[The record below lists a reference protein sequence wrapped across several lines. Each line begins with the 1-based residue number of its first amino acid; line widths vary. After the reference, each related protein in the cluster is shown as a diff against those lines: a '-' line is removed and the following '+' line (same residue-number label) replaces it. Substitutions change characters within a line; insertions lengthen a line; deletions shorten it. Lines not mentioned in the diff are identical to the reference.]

1 MCKHSDSEVD
11 LCSQQEEGSDRKYSS
26 DITLCVN
33 PEFRMT
39 SE

>member
-1 MCKHSDSEVD
+1 MWKHSDSEVN
-11 LCSQQEEGSDRKYSS
+11 LCSQQEEGWDTKYSS